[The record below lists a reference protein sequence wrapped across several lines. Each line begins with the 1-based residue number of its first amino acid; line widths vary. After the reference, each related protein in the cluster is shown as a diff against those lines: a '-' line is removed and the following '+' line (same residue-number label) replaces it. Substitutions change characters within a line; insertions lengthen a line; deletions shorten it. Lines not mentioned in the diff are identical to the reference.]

1 MQFVQSIDARSRDS
15 ADGLEQTIEQ
25 LKEDFDSNAR
35 DKSRIRE
42 LQSEVLSLRES
53 LSSTEQ
59 HILDLEARFVA
70 EHQLNYPYRGHDLK
84 GETPAG
90 RKGETPA
97 GRWMGET
104 PAGAA
109 DLLSRP
115 PGPPRDDHEPEYH
128 SISSSPPDLA
138 HGTSSFR
145 PQFQSLCG
153 LFSKSMG
160 PVGAH
165 VSQNT
170 EAPADRQFPTF
181 GFSASSKFPFDHVD
195 DVSKSRANPELYTYT
210 NQRHRRPRC
219 R

>member
-1 MQFVQSIDARSRDS
+1 M
-15 ADGLEQTIEQ
+15 
-25 LKEDFDSNAR
+25 
-35 DKSRIRE
+35 
-42 LQSEVLSLRES
+42 
-53 LSSTEQ
+53 
-59 HILDLEARFVA
+59 
-70 EHQLNYPYRGHDLK
+70 K

-97 GRWMGET
+97 GRWRGET

-115 PGPPRDDHEPEYH
+115 PGPHRDDHEPKYH
-128 SISSSPPDLA
+128 SLSSSPPDLA

-145 PQFQSLCG
+145 AQSQSLYG

-160 PVGAH
+160 PAGTH

-170 EAPADRQFPTF
+170 EAQADRQFPTF

-195 DVSKSRANPELYTYT
+195 DVSRSRKPNHERYTHTRTEYT
-210 NQRHRRPRC
+210 DQRHSKQTQQQPTNDQTGWGKLQRPVV
-219 R
+219 